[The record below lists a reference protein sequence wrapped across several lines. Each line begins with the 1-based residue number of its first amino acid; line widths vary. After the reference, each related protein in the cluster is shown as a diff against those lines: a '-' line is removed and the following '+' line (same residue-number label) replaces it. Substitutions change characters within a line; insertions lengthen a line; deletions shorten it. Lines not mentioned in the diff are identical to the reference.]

1 MSFLPSTNSGTP
13 IVGELLVLDTH
24 VWYWFVTGQANRM
37 ARSIPRRIERAV
49 SAGRAFVSAMSAWE
63 VGMLVTK
70 GRLTLSMD
78 VGDWIDASREPPG
91 IRVTDV
97 TAEIAL
103 DGSRLPA
110 FSQGDPADR
119 IIVATARS
127 LGATLVTCD
136 ARILNYRDAKA
147 VRVLDGRR

>member
-1 MSFLPSTNSGTP
+1 MSSGTP
-13 IVGELLVLDTH
+13 NVGELLVLDTH
-24 VWYWFVTGQANRM
+24 VWYWFVSGRTDKL
-37 ARSIPRRIERAV
+37 ARTIPRRVERAV

-63 VGMLVTK
+63 LGMLVTK

-97 TAEIAL
+97 TVEIAL

-127 LGATLVTCD
+127 LSATLVTCD
-136 ARILNYRDAKA
+136 DRILDYREAKA
-147 VRVLDGRR
+147 VKLLDGRR

>member
-1 MSFLPSTNSGTP
+1 M
-13 IVGELLVLDTH
+13 GELLVLDTH
-24 VWYWFVTGQANRM
+24 VWYWFVSGRADRL

-49 SAGRAFVSAMSAWE
+49 SAGRAFVSAISAWE
-63 VGMLVTK
+63 LGMLVTK

-78 VGDWIDASREPPG
+78 VGDWVDASREPPG
-91 IRVTDV
+91 IRVADV

-127 LGATLVTCD
+127 LSATLVTCD
-136 ARILNYRDAKA
+136 DRILDYSEARA
-147 VRVLDGRR
+147 VKLLDGRR